1 MFVLTSAC
9 VCLTELH
16 LPSSSAH
23 ASRPMCGVSCSRVSV
38 CGRSSTEQTDTQP
51 EWKMW
56 TEDSGLEITTENRY
70 ESVHMWMRYDIWE
83 DLRAKGEICIRYL
96 SEVPLRVT
104 ASTLTRRDK
113 LERSHHEQRD
123 ACRADRSVLL
133 FDASRRSRLDSQR
146 AVSVVKITDA
156 IQPNVFK

>member
-1 MFVLTSAC
+1 MFVLTYAC

-16 LPSSSAH
+16 LPSSFAP
-23 ASRPMCGVSCSRVSV
+23 ASRPMGGVSCSRVSV

-70 ESVHMWMRYDIWE
+70 KSVHMWMRYDLWE
-83 DLRAKGEICIRYL
+83 DLRAKGEIFIRYL

-104 ASTLTRRDK
+104 ASALNASDATRQIRTLPSWTTRR
-113 LERSHHEQRD
+113 LPCRQERSVVW
-123 ACRADRSVLL
+123 CV
-133 FDASRRSRLDSQR
+133 ASLAFRQSQFQ
-146 AVSVVKITDA
+146 SE
-156 IQPNVFK
+156 